1 MKMNLC
7 SWKCFLL
14 VFWTVLSLF
23 YHLFKNDIFKLLRS
37 FNIDLLILPK
47 NYLIMQTASF
57 SGFIEMV
64 FFMIAF
70 YYIFKFLARL
80 FLPLL
85 VKKVV
90 EKAGQ
95 NFQEQQQR
103 AQQTTWKKTSNNDE
117 IIIDTANSKNPR
129 ETKKVGDYVDYE
141 EID

>member
-1 MKMNLC
+1 
-7 SWKCFLL
+7 
-14 VFWTVLSLF
+14 
-23 YHLFKNDIFKLLRS
+23 
-37 FNIDLLILPK
+37 
-47 NYLIMQTASF
+47 MQTASF
-57 SGFIEMV
+57 SGFIRAI
-64 FFMIAF
+64 FYMIAF

-85 VKKVV
+85 VKKAV

-95 NFQEQQQR
+95 NFQQHQQQ
-103 AQQTTWKKTSNNDE
+103 QQSSWHKTSNNDE

>member
-1 MKMNLC
+1 
-7 SWKCFLL
+7 
-14 VFWTVLSLF
+14 
-23 YHLFKNDIFKLLRS
+23 
-37 FNIDLLILPK
+37 
-47 NYLIMQTASF
+47 MQTASF

-64 FFMIAF
+64 FYMIAF

-80 FLPLL
+80 FLPLV

-95 NFQEQQQR
+95 SFQEQQQR
-103 AQQTTWKKTSNNDE
+103 AQQTTWKKTPNNDE

>member
-1 MKMNLC
+1 
-7 SWKCFLL
+7 
-14 VFWTVLSLF
+14 
-23 YHLFKNDIFKLLRS
+23 
-37 FNIDLLILPK
+37 
-47 NYLIMQTASF
+47 MQTASF
-57 SGFIEMV
+57 SGFIRAI
-64 FFMIAF
+64 FYMIAF

-85 VKKVV
+85 VKKAV

-95 NFQEQQQR
+95 NFQQHQQQ
-103 AQQTTWKKTSNNDE
+103 QSSWHKTSNNDE